1 MKKIEA
7 EEHVQMLKQ
16 GRQMLAKRDI
26 PEAITL
32 EELDKVIKT
41 LKKEK
46 SPDLE
51 GSRYEWLKEGEEDI
65 RKSTVMMLNNI
76 QDERE
81 VPKQ

>member
-1 MKKIEA
+1 MKEIGA
-7 EEHVQMLKQ
+7 EKHVKMLKK

-46 SPDLE
+46 STDLE
-51 GSRYEWLKEGEEDI
+51 GSRYEWLKEGG
-65 RKSTVMMLNNI
+65 
-76 QDERE
+76 
-81 VPKQ
+81 